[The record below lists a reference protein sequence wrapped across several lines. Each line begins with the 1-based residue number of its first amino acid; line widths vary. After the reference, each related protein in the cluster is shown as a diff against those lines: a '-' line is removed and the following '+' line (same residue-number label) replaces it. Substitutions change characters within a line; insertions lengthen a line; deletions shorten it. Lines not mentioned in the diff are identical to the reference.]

1 MKRRADFVT
10 NSSSSSYICLKV
22 NDSDKDLII
31 FANGTTEDKLLE
43 EAYDYGLESVDLKGK
58 NLKAVVAEDY
68 IAFVGRILTEA
79 DLEDTTLARLKEEF
93 VVDLN
98 EEYGM
103 GLTVNDV
110 EFEYGEIHR

>member
-1 MKRRADFVT
+1 M
-10 NSSSSSYICLKV
+10 
-22 NDSDKDLII
+22 
-31 FANGTTEDKLLE
+31 
-43 EAYDYGLESVDLKGK
+43 
-58 NLKAVVAEDY
+58 AEDY